1 MRLLTTGA
9 VAALALAA
17 PASAYTDQEISNALM
32 GNAWCS
38 FSYNQTT
45 GYSHSKRGVF
55 GGNGVLTVGSNNE
68 GGSSGSGGSY
78 YGQSNGGDSYGWRVM
93 GGVLYL
99 SEGGTWGAHTL
110 DAKNNSNGSIILI
123 VDGTEWS
130 ACR

>member
-1 MRLLTTGA
+1 MA
-9 VAALALAA
+9 
-17 PASAYTDQEISNALM
+17 
-32 GNAWCS
+32 NAWCS

-45 GYSHSKRGVF
+45 GYSHSKRAVF
-55 GGNGVLTVGSNNE
+55 TADGMLRVASNNE

-78 YGQSNGGDSYGWRVM
+78 YGQSTGGDTYGWRVQ

-99 SEGGTWGAHTL
+99 SEGGAWGAHTL